1 MCEDIYF
8 IQSRQII
15 LDHITYGP
23 YCLPVFLFPWHLPSR
38 AWFLAAQR
46 TQAVVALKRGAQF
59 FQEGDGG
66 PAGKVF
72 PEVVMSGREG
82 APCKCWC
89 GGACSVWL
97 TTLGEW
103 RGWSLSSFIALD
115 KDGFCL
121 FPPLAWSENS
131 SHGPV
136 RKAVL
141 SVEILV
147 SFLALHHSPCNVPS

>member
-1 MCEDIYF
+1 MWSLLF
-8 IQSRQII
+8 I
-15 LDHITYGP
+15 
-23 YCLPVFLFPWHLPSR
+23 CFPSSLHLPSR
-38 AWFLAAQR
+38 TWFLAARR
-46 TQAVVALKRGAQF
+46 TRTVVALKRGAQF

-66 PAGKVF
+66 PEGKVF
-72 PEVVMSGREG
+72 PEVIMSGREG
-82 APCKCWC
+82 VPCRCWC
-89 GGACSVWL
+89 GRACSVWL
-97 TTLGEW
+97 RTLSEW

-136 RKAVL
+136 RKVDL

-147 SFLALHHSPCNVPS
+147 SFLVLHHSLCNAPRDL